1 MDQKKI
7 GRFLKE
13 LRKEK
18 ELTQEQLAEQ
28 FHVSDRT
35 VSRWETGSNMPDLSV
50 LVELAEFY
58 QVDMKEII
66 DGERKSENMNEEVK
80 EVAVKMA
87 DYAEEQKGKLLIW
100 IRLISLVGTI
110 FMAIV
115 LGLQSMDYE
124 PGILSLIA
132 YVLSIAVFT
141 VMVILT
147 LYTNGMLERIA
158 KHKKFIT
165 ACNILIIVV
174 ALWVFYFV
182 IRYLIILIPVFIL
195 ESAPF
200 KSQSGI
206 ENYDKTAI
214 VEEYCG
220 DLGSGL
226 SIFPDDTANMID
238 PTFVSSLKTG
248 FFDTD
253 GYIILQGKYSE
264 EDYKA
269 EVERLAS
276 IECTVADITV
286 GVQYDEDSYAWPA
299 YVATDGFDYQY
310 EYALADEE
318 NCQITYILLSYP
330 EYVDLT
336 GYEEYLKLDESAYD
350 IEDCLKQFSIYS
362 RYYEDGVYVECTDEQ
377 LGY

>member
-200 KSQSGI
+200 ESQSGI

-362 RYYEDGVYVECTDEQ
+362 RYYEDGVYVEYTDEQ
-377 LGY
+377 

>member
-66 DGERKSENMNEEVK
+66 DGERKSEKMNEEVK
-80 EVAVKMA
+80 EVATKMA
-87 DYAEEQKGKLLIW
+87 DYAKEQKSMLLVG

-110 FMAIV
+110 FMAII
-115 LGLQSMDYE
+115 LGLQSIDYE
-124 PGILSLIA
+124 PGIPSLIA

-147 LYTNGMLERIA
+147 LYINGMLERIA
-158 KHKKFIT
+158 KHRKFVT
-165 ACNILIIVV
+165 GCKILIITL
-174 ALWVFYFV
+174 AAWVFYIV
-182 IRYLIILIPVFIL
+182 IRYLIVLIPVFVL
-195 ESAPF
+195 ESTPF
-200 KSQSGI
+200 ESQSGI

-226 SIFPDDTANMID
+226 FIFPDDTANMID
-238 PTFVSSLKTG
+238 PTFVSNLKTG

-253 GYIILQGKYSE
+253 GYIILHGKYSE

-286 GVQYDEDSYAWPA
+286 GIQYDEDSYAWPA
-299 YVATDGFDYQY
+299 YVATDGADYQY

-318 NCQITYILLSYP
+318 NYQITYILLSYP

-336 GYEEYLKLDESAYD
+336 GYEEYLKLDTSEYKL
-350 IEDCLKQFSIYS
+350 EDSWEQFSIYG
-362 RYYEDGVYVECTDEQ
+362 RYFEDGVYIEYTDEQ
-377 LGY
+377 

>member
-200 KSQSGI
+200 ESQSGI

-318 NCQITYILLSYP
+318 KYQITYILLSYP

-362 RYYEDGVYVECTDEQ
+362 RYYEDGVYVEYTDEQ
-377 LGY
+377 

>member
-7 GRFLKE
+7 GCFLKE

-58 QVDMKEII
+58 QVEIKEII
-66 DGERKSENMNEEVK
+66 DGERKSEKMNEEVK

-87 DYAEEQKGKLLIW
+87 DYAQEQKGKLLIW
-100 IRLISLVGTI
+100 VRLISLVGTI

-115 LGLQSMDYE
+115 LGLHSMDYE

-165 ACNILIIVV
+165 GCNILIIVV
-174 ALWVFYFV
+174 AAWVFYFV
-182 IRYLIILIPVFIL
+182 IRYLIILIPVFLL

-200 KSQSGI
+200 ESQSGI

-214 VEEYCG
+214 CEEYGG
-220 DLGSGL
+220 DLGSDL
-226 SIFPDDTANMID
+226 LVFPDDTANMID
-238 PTFVSSLKTG
+238 PTFVSNLKTG

-276 IECTVADITV
+276 IECTVLDITV
-286 GVQYDEDSYAWPA
+286 GIQYDDESYALPA
-299 YVATDGFDYQY
+299 YVATDGVDYQY

-318 NCQITYILLSYP
+318 NCQITYVLLSYP

-336 GYEEYLKLDESAYD
+336 GFEEYLKLDTSEYKL
-350 IEDCLKQFSIYS
+350 EDPLKQFSIYG
-362 RYYEDGVYVECTDEQ
+362 RYFEDGVYIEYTDEQ
-377 LGY
+377 

>member
-238 PTFVSSLKTG
+238 PTFVSNLKTG

-362 RYYEDGVYVECTDEQ
+362 RYYEDGVYVEYTDEQ
-377 LGY
+377 

>member
-286 GVQYDEDSYAWPA
+286 AVQYDEDSYAWPA

-318 NCQITYILLSYP
+318 NCQITYIILSYP

-362 RYYEDGVYVECTDEQ
+362 RYYEDGVYVEYTDEQ
-377 LGY
+377 

>member
-28 FHVSDRT
+28 FRVSDRT

-66 DGERKSENMNEEVK
+66 DGERKSEKMNEEVK
-80 EVAVKMA
+80 EVATKMA
-87 DYAEEQKGKLLIW
+87 DYAEEQKSMLLVGV
-100 IRLISLVGTI
+100 RLISLVGTI
-110 FMAIV
+110 FMAII
-115 LGLQSMDYE
+115 LGLQSIDYE
-124 PGILSLIA
+124 PGIPSLIA

-147 LYTNGMLERIA
+147 LYINGMLERIA
-158 KHKKFIT
+158 KHRKFVKG
-165 ACNILIIVV
+165 CNILIIVV
-174 ALWVFYFV
+174 AAWVFYFV
-182 IRYLIILIPVFIL
+182 IRYLIALIPVFIL

-200 KSQSGI
+200 ESHSGI

-214 VEEYCG
+214 CEEYGG
-220 DLGSGL
+220 DLGSDL
-226 SIFPDDTANMID
+226 LVFPDDTAYMIE
-238 PTFVSSLKTG
+238 PTFVSNLKTG

-253 GYIILQGKYSE
+253 GYIILQGEYSV

-286 GVQYDEDSYAWPA
+286 GIRYDDESYALPA
-299 YVATDGFDYQY
+299 YVATDGVDYQY
-310 EYALADEE
+310 EYALVDEE
-318 NCQITYILLSYP
+318 NCQITYILLS
-330 EYVDLT
+330 
-336 GYEEYLKLDESAYD
+336 
-350 IEDCLKQFSIYS
+350 
-362 RYYEDGVYVECTDEQ
+362 
-377 LGY
+377 

>member
-200 KSQSGI
+200 ESQSGI

-350 IEDCLKQFSIYS
+350 IEDCLKQFSI
-362 RYYEDGVYVECTDEQ
+362 
-377 LGY
+377 

>member
-50 LVELAEFY
+50 LVELADFY

-66 DGERKSENMNEEVK
+66 DGERKSENMNKEVK

-87 DYAEEQKGKLLIW
+87 DYAEEQKSKLLIW

-110 FMAIV
+110 FMAII
-115 LGLQSMDYE
+115 LGLQSIDYE
-124 PGILSLIA
+124 PGIISLIA

-141 VMVILT
+141 VMIILT

-158 KHKKFIT
+158 KHQKFVKG
-165 ACNILIIVV
+165 CKILIIVV
-174 ALWVFYFV
+174 AAWVFYFV
-182 IRYLIILIPVFIL
+182 IRYLIVLIPVLIL

-200 KSQSGI
+200 ENQTGI
-206 ENYDKTAI
+206 ENYDKTAM

-220 DLGSGL
+220 DLGSDL
-226 SIFPDDTANMID
+226 LIFPDDTANMMD
-238 PTFVSSLKTG
+238 PSFVSNLKTG

-269 EVERLAS
+269 EIERLAS
-276 IECTVADITV
+276 IECTVLDITV
-286 GVQYDEDSYAWPA
+286 GIRYDDESYALPA
-299 YVATDGFDYQY
+299 YVATDGNDYQY
-310 EYALADEE
+310 EYALVDEE

-336 GYEEYLKLDESAYD
+336 GYEEYLKLDMSEYEL
-350 IEDCLKQFSIYS
+350 EDPLKQFSIYG
-362 RYYEDGVYVECTDEQ
+362 RYFEDGVYVEYSDQ
-377 LGY
+377 

>member
-115 LGLQSMDYE
+115 LGLLSMDYE

-362 RYYEDGVYVECTDEQ
+362 RYYEDGVYVEYTDEQ
-377 LGY
+377 

>member
-7 GRFLKE
+7 GHFLKE

-18 ELTQEQLAEQ
+18 ELTQEQLAEK

-50 LVELAEFY
+50 LVELSEFY
-58 QVDMKEII
+58 QVDIKEII
-66 DGERKSENMNEEVK
+66 DGERKSESMNEEVK
-80 EVAVKMA
+80 AVATKMA
-87 DYAEEQKGKLLIW
+87 DYAEEQKSKLLIW
-100 IRLISLVGTI
+100 VRRISLVGVIVTAGII
-110 FMAIV
+110 F
-115 LGLQSMDYE
+115 LQSIGYE
-124 PGILSLIA
+124 PSLPA
-132 YVLSIAVFT
+132 FFTFVFSVALFF
-141 VMVILT
+141 VMVILA

-158 KHKKFIT
+158 KHKNFVNGCKIFI
-165 ACNILIIVV
+165 IIVA
-174 ALWVFYFV
+174 ALVLSFL
-182 IRYLIILIPVFIL
+182 IRFMIVLIPVLLL

-200 KSQSGI
+200 ESQSDV

-226 SIFPDDTANMID
+226 LIFPDNTANMIE

-253 GYIILQGKYSE
+253 GYIILQGKYNE

-269 EVERLAS
+269 EVERLAA
-276 IECTVADITV
+276 IECTVEDITV
-286 GVQYDEDSYAWPA
+286 GIKYDEDTYAWPA
-299 YVATDGFDYQY
+299 YVAMDGFDYQY
-310 EYALADEE
+310 EYALVDEE
-318 NCQITYILLSYP
+318 NYQITYVLLSYP

-336 GYEEYLKLDESAYD
+336 GYEEYLKLDASEYD
-350 IEDCLKQFSIYS
+350 FEDPLKQFSIYG
-362 RYYEDGVYVECTDEQ
+362 RYYEDGVYVEYTDEQ
-377 LGY
+377 